1 MRYLLALAFF
11 LTVSINGVMA
21 QPSLGELKSLKW
33 SNRIILVSSNGYA
46 EQIIRQLESRNLDI
60 VDRDILW
67 FLFHKDN
74 IETNYSGEISQN
86 FSTFI
91 KSEFF
96 KDLATRVVLLGKD
109 GGVKEVSDEL
119 NLSALFALIDG
130 MPMRRAEINQN
141 AR

>member
-21 QPSLGELKSLKW
+21 QPSLGDLKSLKW

-119 NLSALFALIDG
+119 NLSALFVLIDG

>member
-130 MPMRRAEINQN
+130 MPMRRAEINQKG
-141 AR
+141 R

>member
-86 FSTFI
+86 FSTFT